1 MLRDLRVQ
9 RFALIDDLQLA
20 FGPRLNVLTGETG
33 AGKSI
38 LLDAVTLV
46 LGGRAS
52 PDMVRS
58 GCEDAV
64 VEASFDVAA
73 NSPAAAA
80 LVDMGYPPDEDLVVQ
95 RVVLATGKGRVYLN
109 GRPVTASVLAQ
120 VTGHLIDL
128 HSQHDYQ
135 SLMRADTPLTVL
147 DAFAKADDLR
157 RECRVA
163 WSAWTELDQALS
175 SQSARATDRA
185 REIALLT
192 HEVEELDRAELAP
205 GEADAL
211 ERERVVLRH
220 AERLLAASRAAQE
233 RLDDQGVLEGAGA
246 IAAELKAAAGLDPKL
261 AEASELAASALVQL
275 QELAST
281 LRRYSDGGGPEE
293 GRLDAIESRLAELQ
307 RLRRKYGVESE
318 ELADLAARKRE
329 QLRTLETEVES
340 SHTLGARVDEARRRL
355 ETLADQLHERRVEAA
370 EKLASLVDEELA
382 RLRMSARLH
391 VEVAPMDDQGGIG
404 PLGRDRADF
413 LIRTNPGE
421 PAKSLRKVA
430 SGGELSR
437 VMLGLKSV
445 LASVDA
451 APTLIFDE
459 ADAGVGG
466 AVAEVVGR
474 RFRAIADH
482 RQVLCVTHLPQVASG
497 ADTHILVEKTVDRG
511 RTNTKA
517 RRLTDRERIREVA
530 RMLAGEEITATA
542 LRHAEEMIRL
552 VSAPPVETQ
561 APKGRSPR
569 GDSVTRPG
577 ARVSR

>member
-9 RFALIDDLQLA
+9 RFALIDDLSLA

-52 PDMVRS
+52 PDVVRS

-73 NSPAAAA
+73 RSPAAEALAA
-80 LVDMGYPPDEDLVVQ
+80 MGYPPDDDLAVQ
-95 RVVLATGKGRVYLN
+95 RVVSATGKGRVYVN
-109 GRPVTASVLAQ
+109 GRPLTVSALAQ

-147 DAFAKADDLR
+147 DAFARVEDGRRDLR
-157 RECRVA
+157 AA
-163 WSAWTELDQALS
+163 WSEWTALDQALS
-175 SQSARATDRA
+175 SQSAREGVRA
-185 REIALLT
+185 RELALLT
-192 HEVEELDRAELAP
+192 HEVAELEGAAVQP
-205 GEADAL
+205 GEAVAL
-211 ERERVVLRH
+211 DHERAVLRH
-220 AERLLAASRAAQE
+220 AERLRAASRAAYA
-233 RLDDQGVLEGAGA
+233 RLAEPDGGVLDGVRE
-246 IAAELKAAAGLDPKL
+246 IAAEVKGAAALDPRLSEAAEL
-261 AEASELAASALVQL
+261 ASSAMVQLEELAATL
-275 QELAST
+275 Q
-281 LRRYSDGGGPEE
+281 RYEERGEPDE

-307 RLRRKYGVESE
+307 RLRRKFGVSDDA
-318 ELADLAARKRE
+318 LPALAATKRG
-329 QLRTLETEVES
+329 QLAALETEVES
-340 SHTLGARVDEARRRL
+340 SVTLGSRTDAARSRL
-355 ETLADQLHERRVEAA
+355 ESLADHLHERRVESADR
-370 EKLASLVDEELA
+370 LASLVDAELA

-391 VEVAPMDDQGGIG
+391 VEVAPVDDRGTIG
-404 PLGRDRADF
+404 PLGRDRVDF
-413 LIRTNPGE
+413 LIKTNPGE
-421 PAKSLRKVA
+421 PAKSLRKIA

-445 LASVDA
+445 LASVDS

-474 RFRAIADH
+474 RLRAIADH

-497 ADTHILVEKTVDRG
+497 AETHILVEKTIDRG
-511 RTNTKA
+511 RTNTTA
-517 RRLTDRERIREVA
+517 RRLTERERVREVA

-552 VSAPPVETQ
+552 VSAPQPE
-561 APKGRSPR
+561 APEPRERASR
-569 GDSVTRPG
+569 GDAAGRLG
-577 ARVSR
+577 ARA

>member
-9 RFALIDDLQLA
+9 RFALIDDLHLA

-52 PDMVRS
+52 PDVVRS

-73 NSPAAAA
+73 QSPAAEALAA
-80 LVDMGYPPDEDLVVQ
+80 MGYPQDDDLMVQ
-95 RVVLATGKGRVYLN
+95 RVVSTTGKGRVYVN
-109 GRPVTASVLAQ
+109 GRPVTVSALAQ

-147 DAFAKADDLR
+147 DAFAQVDDLR
-157 RECRVA
+157 RDLRAA
-163 WSAWTELDQALS
+163 WSEWTALDQAMS
-175 SQSARATDRA
+175 SQSAREAVRA
-185 REIALLT
+185 REIALLA
-192 HEVEELDRAELAP
+192 HDVEELERAAVQP
-205 GEADAL
+205 DEAGAL
-211 ERERVVLRH
+211 ERERAVLRH
-220 AERLLAASRAAQE
+220 AERLHAASRTAYA
-233 RLDDQGVLEGAGA
+233 RLAEQDAGVLDGARE
-246 IAAELKAAAGLDPKL
+246 IAAEVKAAAALDPRL
-261 AEASELAASALVQL
+261 VEASELASSAMVQL
-275 QELAST
+275 QELAAT
-281 LRRYSDGGGPEE
+281 LQRYGERGQPDE
-293 GRLDAIESRLAELQ
+293 GRLDAIESRLADLQ
-307 RLRRKYGVESE
+307 RLRRKFGVEGD
-318 ELADLAARKRE
+318 ELSGLAGTKRE
-329 QLRTLETEVES
+329 QLVALETEVES
-340 SHTLGARVDEARRRL
+340 SLTLGSRAAEARRCVEGLAERL
-355 ETLADQLHERRVEAA
+355 HQRRGEASVRLAG
-370 EKLASLVDEELA
+370 LVDAELA

-391 VEVAPMDDQGGIG
+391 VEVAPVDDRDTIG
-404 PLGRDRADF
+404 PLGRDRVDF
-413 LIRTNPGE
+413 LIKTNPGE

-445 LASVDA
+445 LASVDS

-474 RFRAIADH
+474 RLRAIADH

-497 ADTHILVEKTVDRG
+497 AETHILVEKTIDRG
-511 RTNTKA
+511 RTNTTA
-517 RRLTDRERIREVA
+517 RRLTERERVREVA
-530 RMLAGEEITATA
+530 RMLAGEEITPTA

-552 VSAPPVETQ
+552 VSAPEQEASEPQKRV
-561 APKGRSPR
+561 
-569 GDSVTRPG
+569 RPG
-577 ARVSR
+577 DTSSRLGARA

>member
-38 LLDAVTLV
+38 LLDAVTMV

-73 NSPAAAA
+73 QSPAAAA
-80 LVDMGYPPDEDLVVQ
+80 LADMGYPQDDDLVVQ
-95 RVVLATGKGRVYLN
+95 RVVSITGKGRVYVN
-109 GRPVTASVLAQ
+109 GRPVTVSALAQ

-147 DAFAKADDLR
+147 DAFAKAEDLR
-157 RECRVA
+157 RACRDA
-163 WSAWTELDQALS
+163 WSAWLELDQALS
-175 SQSARATDRA
+175 SQSARAADRA

-192 HEVEELDRAELAP
+192 HEVEELDRSELAP
-205 GEADAL
+205 GEAEAL
-211 ERERVVLRH
+211 ERERTVLRH
-220 AERLLAASRAAQE
+220 AERLLAVSRAAQE
-233 RLDDQGVLEGAGA
+233 RLNEHGVLEGTGA
-246 IAAELKAAAGLDPKL
+246 IATDLQAAAALDPKL
-261 AEASELAASALVQL
+261 TEASELAAAALVQL

-281 LRRYSDGGGPEE
+281 LRRYGDGGEPEE

-307 RLRRKYGVESE
+307 RLRRKYGVESD
-318 ELADLAARKRE
+318 ELAGLAVRKRE
-329 QLRTLETEVES
+329 HLRALETEVES
-340 SHTLGARVDEARRRL
+340 SHTLGARAEEARRRL
-355 ETLADQLHERRVEAA
+355 ETVADQLHQRRVETAG
-370 EKLASLVDEELA
+370 KLASLVDAELA
-382 RLRMSARLH
+382 RLRMSARLQI
-391 VEVAPMDDQGGIG
+391 EVAPTDASGAIG

-413 LIRTNPGE
+413 LIQTNPGE

-474 RFRAIADH
+474 RLRAIADH

-497 ADTHILVEKTVDRG
+497 AETHILVEKTLERG
-511 RTNTKA
+511 RTNTTA
-517 RRLTDRERIREVA
+517 RRLTERERVREIA

-542 LRHAEEMIRL
+542 LHHAEEMIRL
-552 VSAPPVETQ
+552 VTAPQSEPSAPR
-561 APKGRSPR
+561 GRA
-569 GDSVTRPG
+569 RPG
-577 ARVSR
+577 GAGRRPAAEA

>member
-38 LLDAVTLV
+38 LLDAVTIV

-64 VEASFDVAA
+64 VEASFDVAPQ
-73 NSPAAAA
+73 SPAAAA
-80 LVDMGYPPDEDLVVQ
+80 LADMGYPQEDDLAVQ
-95 RVVLATGKGRVYLN
+95 RVVSANGKGRVYVN
-109 GRPVTASVLAQ
+109 GRPVTVSALAQ

-135 SLMRADTPLTVL
+135 SLMRADTPLTLL

-157 RECRVA
+157 RECRAA
-163 WSAWTELDQALS
+163 WTAWTELDQALS
-175 SQSARATDRA
+175 SQAARAADRA

-192 HEVEELDRAELAP
+192 HEIEELGRAQPEP
-205 GEADAL
+205 GETESL
-211 ERERVVLRH
+211 ERERAVLRH
-220 AERLLAASRAAQE
+220 AERLLAAARAAQE
-233 RLDDQGVLEGAGA
+233 LLDEQGGVLEGTGA
-246 IAAELKAAAGLDPKL
+246 IVSEVKAAAALDPKL

-281 LRRYSDGGGPEE
+281 LRRYSDGGEPEE
-293 GRLDAIESRLAELQ
+293 GRLDVIESRLAELQ
-307 RLRRKYGVESE
+307 RLRRKYGVESD
-318 ELADLAARKRE
+318 ELAGLAVRKRE
-329 QLRTLETEVES
+329 QLRALEREVES
-340 SHTLGARVDEARRRL
+340 SHTLGSRADEARSRL
-355 ETLADQLHERRVEAA
+355 ETLADQLHERRVETAGQ
-370 EKLASLVDEELA
+370 LASLVDAELA
-382 RLRMSARLH
+382 RLRMTARLQ
-391 VEVAPMDDQGGIG
+391 VEVAPVDESGTIG

-413 LIRTNPGE
+413 LIQTNPGE

-474 RFRAIADH
+474 RLRAIADH

-497 ADTHILVEKTVDRG
+497 ADMHILVEKSSDHG
-511 RTNTKA
+511 RTNTTA
-517 RRLTDRERIREVA
+517 RRLSERERVREVA

-552 VSAPPVETQ
+552 VSAPQEGPLD
-561 APKGRSPR
+561 PR
-569 GDSVTRPG
+569 GPARRRDSSRRLD
-577 ARVSR
+577 ART

>member
-38 LLDAVTLV
+38 LLDAVTIV

-58 GCEDAV
+58 GYEDAV

-73 NSPAAAA
+73 QSPAAGA
-80 LVDMGYPPDEDLVVQ
+80 LADMGYPQDDDLVVQ
-95 RVVLATGKGRVYLN
+95 RVVSATGKGRVYIN
-109 GRPVTASVLAQ
+109 GRPVTVSALAQ

-157 RECRVA
+157 RECRDA
-163 WSAWTELDQALS
+163 WSVWTELDRSLS
-175 SQSARATDRA
+175 SQSARAVDRA

-192 HEVEELDRAELAP
+192 HEVEELNRAQLEP
-205 GEADAL
+205 GEVEAL
-211 ERERVVLRH
+211 ERERTVLRH
-220 AERLLAASRAAQE
+220 ADRLLAASRAVQE
-233 RLDDQGVLEGAGA
+233 RLDDQGVLEGTGA
-246 IAAELKAAAGLDPKL
+246 IVAELKAVAALDPKL
-261 AEASELAASALVQL
+261 AEASELADAALVQL
-275 QELAST
+275 QELASM
-281 LRRYSDGGGPEE
+281 LRRYGDGGEPEE
-293 GRLDAIESRLAELQ
+293 GRLDAIETRLAELQ
-307 RLRRKYGVESE
+307 RLRRKFGVEGA
-318 ELADLAARKRE
+318 ELAGLAARKRD
-329 QLRTLETEVES
+329 QLRALEAEVES
-340 SHTLGARVDEARRRL
+340 KHTLAARADEARCRL
-355 ETLADQLHERRVEAA
+355 ETLADQLHERRVETAGN
-370 EKLASLVDEELA
+370 LASLVDAELA
-382 RLRMSARLH
+382 RLRMPARLQ
-391 VEVAPMDDQGGIG
+391 VEVTLVDSPGEIG
-404 PLGRDRADF
+404 PFGRNRVDF
-413 LIRTNPGE
+413 LIQTNPGE

-474 RFRAIADH
+474 RLRAIADH

-497 ADTHILVEKTVDRG
+497 AETHILVEKSSVRG
-511 RTNTKA
+511 RTNTTA
-517 RRLTDRERIREVA
+517 RRLTDRERVREVA

-552 VSAPPVETQ
+552 VSAPQE
-561 APKGRSPR
+561 APEPR
-569 GDSVTRPG
+569 GRVRRGDTSGRLG
-577 ARVSR
+577 ART